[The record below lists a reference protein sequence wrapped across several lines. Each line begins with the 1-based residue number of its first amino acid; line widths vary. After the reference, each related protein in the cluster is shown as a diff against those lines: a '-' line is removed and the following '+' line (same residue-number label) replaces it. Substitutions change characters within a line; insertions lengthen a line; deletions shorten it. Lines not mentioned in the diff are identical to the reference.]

1 MLFFD
6 DQHRNKGGRLF
17 TSENDWVAGFETARK
32 TPNGPPVNL
41 THGEPSRPPRQRRA
55 NLANRWI
62 SWTFQTLQ
70 PATIGSRT
78 TAKSPITGAPPTR
91 PSRYTRSMSSRDRM
105 R

>member
-6 DQHRNKGGRLF
+6 DQHRNKGGRLL

-70 PATIGSRT
+70 PATIGFSWLAGRRRSRP
-78 TAKSPITGAPPTR
+78 TAAVRVRSNVR
-91 PSRYTRSMSSRDRM
+91 PMVDR
-105 R
+105 